1 MLFGFGLNI
10 LAPFYSTS
18 NFACFRDEGEK
29 WLLPNSS
36 FLRMEVLSF
45 AFKVERTLSFALL

>member
-10 LAPFYSTS
+10 LAPFCSTS
-18 NFACFRDEGEK
+18 NFPYFRDEGEE

-36 FLRMEVLSF
+36 FLRMEVLQF